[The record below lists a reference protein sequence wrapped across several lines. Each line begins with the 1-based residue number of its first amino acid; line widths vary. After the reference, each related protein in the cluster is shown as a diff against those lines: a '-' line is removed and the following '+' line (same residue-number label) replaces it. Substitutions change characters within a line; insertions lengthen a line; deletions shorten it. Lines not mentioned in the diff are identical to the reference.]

1 MKRARFS
8 LILASFV
15 SLAAPVAL
23 AADLAGNRATP
34 YTSDEDIGCS
44 CDAPGIYGPFC
55 ATPRSCRELSGLCLG
70 RCTSSVSETEGCA
83 CDAPGIYGLFCATPR
98 SCRELSGLCERG
110 C

>member
-1 MKRARFS
+1 MKRTIFS
-8 LILASFV
+8 LALASFV
-15 SLAAPVAL
+15 SVAVSPAL
-23 AADLAGNRATP
+23 AADLGGSYGKT
-34 YTSDEDIGCS
+34 YTSEDDIGCS

-70 RCTSSVSETEGCA
+70 GCTSGVSENEGCS

-98 SCRELSGLCERG
+98 SCRELSGVCEGG